1 MKIRIVTM
9 SEFHKTAPLSR
20 FMELRGCCRANKL
33 ICSLFSRHYYS
44 KSPCGK
50 QRYNY
55 KKKLLFHT
63 DFHTV

>member
-33 ICSLFSRHYYS
+33 ICS
-44 KSPCGK
+44 
-50 QRYNY
+50 
-55 KKKLLFHT
+55 
-63 DFHTV
+63 